1 MSIVSILF
9 RWAHVFAACLAI
21 GGAFFIRLVLP
32 PAIGPLDEPN
42 RHGVFLRARRGF
54 KMIVHPVVLVL
65 LLSGVY
71 NARGNWRWYTQNPP
85 LLHGLFGMHLLLGL
99 IVITISLMVLA
110 GREPIRSHRTLM
122 KVNLLLMALT
132 VLAAGALKWGREST
146 PPPPGQYKLPVMHVA
161 EK

>member
-1 MSIVSILF
+1 MSIVNILF

-32 PAIGPLDEPN
+32 AAICPLDPEN

-65 LLSGVY
+65 LLSGGY
-71 NARGNWRWYTQNPP
+71 NAWRNWPWYTQDPP
-85 LLHGLFGMHLLLGL
+85 LLHGLFGTHLLLGL
-99 IVITISLMVLA
+99 VVITISLVLLA

-132 VLAAGALKWGREST
+132 ILAASVLKWGRDST
-146 PPPPGQYKLPVMHVA
+146 PPPPGQYKLPVKHVA